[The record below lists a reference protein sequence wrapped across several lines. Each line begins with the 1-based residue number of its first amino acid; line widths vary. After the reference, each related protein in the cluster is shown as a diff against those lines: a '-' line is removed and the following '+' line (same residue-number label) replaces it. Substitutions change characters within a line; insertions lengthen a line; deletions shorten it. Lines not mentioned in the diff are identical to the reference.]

1 MIHVY
6 DFKMDMTI
14 VICLV
19 TEPAPNFGL
28 NWRNHVNAATGTPPG
43 SPTINNNRK
52 LNHDTSLTSSS
63 EDDDDN
69 LYIEKRS
76 KLKKCSSL
84 KTAKATE
91 NGSNRK
97 ISKKI
102 VRFADVLGLDL
113 ERVKTFMDEIPRV
126 PLSAFKLVSPS
137 SSPSVLSRALPQFA
151 QDSDTER
158 F

>member
-1 MIHVY
+1 M
-6 DFKMDMTI
+6 
-14 VICLV
+14 
-19 TEPAPNFGL
+19 
-28 NWRNHVNAATGTPPG
+28 
-43 SPTINNNRK
+43 
-52 LNHDTSLTSSS
+52 TSSS

-84 KTAKATE
+84 KTAKATATE